1 MPNFTFNPSVSL
13 TTSDG
18 VSLTKS
24 QTGLGSNAKLLLDDD
39 FPGSATSV
47 DLAPLIASIGNPLWA
62 ILIADGDGALLKFD
76 GLAAFTAKAYKWV
89 QFELTPNSPGP
100 SGVLDLE
107 LSTNGTSTQRIR
119 FLAVGDPD

>member
-18 VSLTKS
+18 VALTKS
-24 QTGLGSNAKLLLDDD
+24 QTGLGANAKLLLDDS

-47 DLAPLIASIGNPLWA
+47 DLAPLIASITNPLWA
-62 ILIADGDGALLKFD
+62 IMIAAGDGVVMKFD
-76 GLAAFTAKAYKWV
+76 GLASFTAKAYKWV

-107 LSTNGTSTQRIR
+107 LETNGTSAQRIR

>member
-1 MPNFTFNPSVSL
+1 MANFTFNPSVSL

-24 QTGLGSNAKLLLDDD
+24 QTGLGANSKLLLDDT
-39 FPGSATSV
+39 FPGSSTSV
-47 DLAPLIASIGNPLWA
+47 DLAPLIASIANPLWA
-62 ILIADGDGALLKFD
+62 IMIAAGDGALLKFD
-76 GLAAFTAKAYKWV
+76 GLASFTTKAFKWV

-107 LSTNGTSTQRIR
+107 LSTNGTSAQRIR

>member
-1 MPNFTFNPSVSL
+1 MANFTFNPSVSL

-24 QTGLGSNAKLLLDDD
+24 QTGLGANAKLLLDDD

-62 ILIADGDGALLKFD
+62 ILICGGDGALLKLD
-76 GLAAFTAKAYKWV
+76 GLASFTTKAYKWV
-89 QFELTPNSPGP
+89 QLELTPNSPGP